1 MRKKLVLLT
10 GASLAG
16 LAAISWSILGSD
28 VETPDY
34 ELISKTGNIEV
45 RSYAPMIVAETTVEG
60 DREEA
65 IQRGFRIIADYIFG
79 SNRSSEK
86 VAMTAPVTQQSS
98 HSIAMTAPVTQQAE
112 GNLWKVRFVMPS
124 KYRMESLPQPV
135 NSQVVLVQVPE
146 KRFAAIR
153 FSGLAGKTSLKNHEA
168 ELRQF
173 ISENGLESANSPEYA
188 FYNPP
193 WTLPFMRR
201 NEILVELAS

>member
-16 LAAISWSILGSD
+16 FAAISWSILGSD

-34 ELISKTGNIEV
+34 ALISKTGNIEV

-79 SNRSSEK
+79 SNRSSDK

-124 KYRMESLPQPV
+124 KYTMETLPQPV
-135 NSQVVLVQVPE
+135 NSQVVLIQVPE

-153 FSGLAGKTSLKNHEA
+153 FSGLAGKASLENHEA

-173 ISENGLESANSPEYA
+173 ISENGLKSGNSPEYA

-201 NEILVELAS
+201 NEILIELAS